1 MDVSSVMKRKVAS
14 IRDNATMAEAIERFV
29 ADRVGMLPVLN
40 DRSQLVG
47 VLTLHDI
54 LHLAFPHFVDLV
66 EDYDFVLDFGAP
78 EAGEISEEVAA
89 SPITKYMSPPLSC
102 TEDCG
107 LLRAEAVMRQHR
119 VRDLPVVD
127 EDQKLVGLASWVDV
141 GTAFL
146 KLWSHSEDRS

>member
-1 MDVSSVMKRKVAS
+1 MKRRVAS
-14 IRDNATMAEAIERFV
+14 IRDDATLAEAIERLIGE
-29 ADRVGMLPVLN
+29 RIGMLPVL
-40 DRSQLVG
+40 DDQSRVVG
-47 VLTLHDI
+47 VLTLQNI

-66 EDYDFVLDFGAP
+66 EHFDFVHDFGAF
-78 EAGEISEEVAA
+78 ETGEISEEVAN
-89 SPITKYMSPPLSC
+89 SPITEHMSPPLSC

-146 KLWSHSEDRS
+146 KQWTTPDEPS